1 VPPEA
6 EAAFNA
12 ALAGNPKDGA
22 ARYYLGQVYASR
34 NDSARALALWRSL
47 LADTPPNAPWRAAL
61 VDRIAMLTAQGGG
74 GPDISVMVQSLAARL
89 SLHPDDPEGW
99 QRLIRSYAVLGARD
113 KAVAALA
120 DARRALRNNPAALA
134 QLAREAGELKLLK

>member
-1 VPPEA
+1 
-6 EAAFNA
+6 
-12 ALAGNPKDGA
+12 
-22 ARYYLGQVYASR
+22 
-34 NDSARALALWRSL
+34 
-47 LADTPPNAPWRAAL
+47 
-61 VDRIAMLTAQGGG
+61 
-74 GPDISVMVQSLAARL
+74 MVQSLAARL